1 MHNLLLHFLCKYM
14 PHLVDQEVLKK
25 ADWDL
30 DGEVTVLHV
39 VHKGVN
45 PFPVDALLVGETLEI
60 AIAKEHIDEYLVEV
74 AGPFDTLLA
83 CPIILVLIFAL
94 LFFACL
100 TLNWK
105 VINTSEVIPYLAIVA
120 LYHCS
125 VLILSAHAMLQL
137 VVFRGDS
144 NRRLEFFVFIK
155 DDLVAPGVFFL
166 PI

>member
-1 MHNLLLHFLCKYM
+1 
-14 PHLVDQEVLKK
+14 
-25 ADWDL
+25 
-30 DGEVTVLHV
+30 
-39 VHKGVN
+39 
-45 PFPVDALLVGETLEI
+45 
-60 AIAKEHIDEYLVEV
+60 V

-137 VVFRGDS
+137 IVLRGDS
-144 NRRLEFFVFIK
+144 NLGLECLVFIK
-155 DDLVAPGVFFL
+155 EDLVAPCVFFL